1 MLTPTKPK
9 FTNSPADKFSKYSDE
24 LSRYTKDYQSKSK
37 EEQQKVKVD
46 LLTQKYASQKLTGMI
61 QETNKNNKFLME
73 TGSNPTDVLWW
84 SASALAMKAKETND
98 PRLLDLITKIETKSG
113 NYGQTLKGKKL
124 IYDTYK
130 EIQSNLNSENLADAR
145 AQEGALKEEKH
156 QFRVKGGTLYQQ
168 YRANPNEVNTAA
180 WKNFSQKETIEKG
193 FDDITKDVIL
203 NVDNIMDTTEK
214 KPIEDGDFIKM
225 SVKML
230 SDNNLTEIEMS
241 NDPENLTQEI
251 ISNLVEDGYDIT
263 SEQQTL
269 LNKEIK
275 SIVSVEGLAFVKD
288 NTDSAVKMIEGHYD
302 IFSKSDGD
310 PDVYKSPLMIRAET
324 EAIMDFKD
332 RSRRLWM
339 DMLNKAK
346 KDSGGKVYIGITEWS
361 SELQNEFKERLNDLG
376 KEAATGYN
384 DRLKKAYDA
393 GRAPNVR
400 PSAEKVLERVLD
412 ELYYLGKY
420 IDSDSLPT
428 LTHAQRYLGG
438 EEFKSTKEMK
448 ERVATLQ
455 HLVKKRYPEKWK
467 SVSESMKT
475 VEEEDNKLSINR
487 PKNLEHEKYAKEL
500 EEIIIK
506 GASESPESLEI
517 NIQSYLKTLPK
528 DIALDESSKAGL
540 KAMSDSLKVYREVPQ
555 LADSMKRLETKLRI
569 TFPRWQMGKLEKG
582 LMIFNMRSTPPLTTA
597 QAALVNKKQQ
607 EVHTIVK
614 EELISHT
621 IASGKGYL
629 AFSNTQKDAFE
640 DTINSRL
647 EKALSETEM
656 LKLNG
661 GEKKQEVSTIDQA
674 KSILK
679 SASPNGIV
687 DSNMLKQG
695 DADSVEKGIELIE
708 NMGETST
715 NDAYKSLGLTGAT
728 TQDEKKNAIAVEYY
742 LLMGLK
748 LEEN

>member
-1 MLTPTKPK
+1 MTPTKPK

-168 YRANPNEVNTAA
+168 YRANPNKENTEA

-193 FDDITKDVIL
+193 FDSITKDVIL

-214 KPIEDGDFIKM
+214 KPIEDGDLTKQA
-225 SVKML
+225 VEML
-230 SDNNLTEIEMS
+230 SNDAFTDIEMIG
-241 NDPENLTQEI
+241 DPENLTQEI

-275 SIVSVEGLAFVKD
+275 SIVSVEGLSFVKD
-288 NTDSAVKMIEGHYD
+288 NTDSAIEMIKGHYET
-302 IFSKSDGD
+302 FSKSDG
-310 PDVYKSPLMIRAET
+310 PEDVYKSVLMMRSEA

-332 RSRRLWM
+332 NSRRLWM

-346 KDSGGKVYIGITEWS
+346 EQSGGKVYLGITEWP
-361 SELQNEFKERLNDLG
+361 SELQNEFKERLNELG
-376 KEAATGYN
+376 KGAATSYS

-393 GRAPNVR
+393 SRAPNVR
-400 PSAEKVLERVLD
+400 PSAEKVMERALD
-412 ELYYLGKY
+412 ELYYLGMY

-428 LTHAQRYLGG
+428 LNHAQRYLGG
-438 EEFKSTKEMK
+438 VEFKSTKEMK
-448 ERVATLQ
+448 ERVATLE
-455 HLVKKRYPEKWK
+455 HLLEKRYPEKWK
-467 SVSESMKT
+467 TMRESRTKI
-475 VEEEDNKLSINR
+475 EEETNKVSIDR
-487 PKNLEHEKYAKEL
+487 PKKEHRKYATAIEK
-500 EEIIIK
+500 IITK
-506 GASESPESLEI
+506 GASESPENLEM

-528 DIALDESSKAGL
+528 GITLDESSKAGI

-555 LADSMKRLETKLRI
+555 LADSMKRLETKLRSV
-569 TFPRWQMGKLEKG
+569 FPRWDIGKLDVMSK
-582 LMIFNMRSTPPLTTA
+582 LYSMRKTPNLTVTESTRA
-597 QAALVNKKQQ
+597 NKKQQ

-621 IASGKGYL
+621 VANGKGYL

-640 DTINSRL
+640 KTINSRL

-656 LKLNG
+656 LKLK
-661 GEKKQEVSTIDQA
+661 EKTDNEETDP
-674 KSILK
+674 
-679 SASPNGIV
+679 PNE
-687 DSNMLKQG
+687 G
-695 DADSVEKGIELIE
+695 DAILNKIFLGESYDTTTKKGAGKILDKI
-708 NMGETST
+708 
-715 NDAYKSLGLTGAT
+715 DSLGGTTTRKMYEELKLTGAE
-728 TQDEKKNAIAVEYY
+728 TQEEMREAIATKVAEI
-742 LLMGLK
+742 L
-748 LEEN
+748 NW